1 MKKITYSRQNITDE
15 DISAVIEVLKSDL
28 LTQGP
33 KIAEFENAFASYIG
47 SKFAIA
53 VSNGTAALHLCAL
66 ALGTNNKSKVIT
78 TPLTFSATANCIRY
92 CGAEVEFVDI
102 DPETYLIDIN
112 KIENLLKSSPK
123 GTYQGIIPVDF
134 AGRPVRLDKLKKIAL
149 EYDLW
154 ILEDSCHS
162 PGGYFIDDNN
172 IKQNCGEGNLA
183 DLAIF
188 SFHPV
193 KHIASGEGGMITTNN
208 EELYHKLRNLRSHGI
223 QQNPELKIYDHG
235 PWYYEMQ

>member
-15 DISAVIEVLKSDL
+15 DISAVVEVLKSDL

-53 VSNGTAALHLCAL
+53 VSNGTAALHISAL

-78 TPLTFSATANCIRY
+78 TPITFSATANCIRY

-112 KIENLLKSSPK
+112 KIEALLKNSPK

-134 AGRPVRLDKLKKIAL
+134 AGRAVRLDILKKIAT

-162 PGGYFIDDNN
+162 PGGYFIDENN

-193 KHIASGEGGMITTNN
+193 KHIAAGEGGMITTNN
-208 EELYHKLRNLRSHGI
+208 EELYHKLRNLRSLFLAPIHLARI
-223 QQNPELKIYDHG
+223 RRK
-235 PWYYEMQ
+235 